1 LGTWI
6 DAYGLNKTLFVLE
19 GALIERATP
28 EMRQLFQQAL
38 DRLKSSVCLRP
49 LTLPDS
55 FRDVL
60 TWHRRINVV
69 EAAAYHRET
78 FPSRRDQYGPKIAS
92 LLDEANT
99 VTAVEHAEAL
109 IRREEVR
116 NELARLLH
124 QHEDTLGC
132 LVMPSTVGPAP
143 GTDTTGEPTFNAP
156 WSYLG

>member
-1 LGTWI
+1 IRPAAYCGVCGLKPGFGELPMEGIAPLTLHLDHVGPIASRGSDLYIVWQTLAADARGSMGSMYSRRWAATGLGTWI

-78 FPSRRDQYGPKIAS
+78 FPSRRDQYGP
-92 LLDEANT
+92 
-99 VTAVEHAEAL
+99 
-109 IRREEVR
+109 
-116 NELARLLH
+116 
-124 QHEDTLGC
+124 
-132 LVMPSTVGPAP
+132 
-143 GTDTTGEPTFNAP
+143 
-156 WSYLG
+156 